1 MPAMPSASPSPIAPA
16 PHSPADQASPLTA
29 AHFEELARAE
39 KRASTLSRALRV
51 ASFNG
56 WFLAIAA
63 VLTLLMGLLSPES
76 IILAAALGALSCNE
90 LRGLKL
96 LRGFDLRAPRI
107 LGWNQIALM
116 ILIVAYAAWKLFTYK
131 NAVNPYE
138 KEIAQTPELG
148 PMLEPILKIYAD
160 IMFWFY
166 LMLIFVGILYQGG
179 NALYYFSRQK
189 HLQAYRDETPAWV
202 IQLKRTTGKS

>member
-1 MPAMPSASPSPIAPA
+1 MPNASPSPIASA
-16 PHSPADQASPLTA
+16 PPSPADQASPLTA
-29 AHFEELARAE
+29 AHFEELAGAE
-39 KRASTLSRALRV
+39 KRAGSLSRALRV

-56 WFLAIAA
+56 WGLAICAM
-63 VLTLLMGLLSPES
+63 LTLLIGFFDLES
-76 IILAAALGALSCNE
+76 LILGGVLAALSYNE
-90 LRGLKL
+90 FRGLKL
-96 LRGFDLRAPRI
+96 LRAFDLRAPRI

-116 ILIVAYAAWKLFTYK
+116 ILIVLYAFWKLATCK
-131 NAVNPYE
+131 TAANPYE

-166 LMLIFVGILYQGG
+166 LLLIFVGILYQGG

-189 HLQAYRDETPAWV
+189 HLQAYRDETPDWV
-202 IQLKRTTGKS
+202 IQLKRTTGKG